1 MLRILVAFLL
11 PASRSQ
17 RCQPGDIP
25 LLFGADD
32 GETFVNC
39 IASNGKGKFLIGGKS

>member
-1 MLRILVAFLL
+1 MLKILAAFLL
-11 PASRSQ
+11 PTSRSQ
-17 RCQPGDIP
+17 RCLPGDIP

-39 IASNGKGKFLIGGKS
+39 IASNDQGTFLIGGKS